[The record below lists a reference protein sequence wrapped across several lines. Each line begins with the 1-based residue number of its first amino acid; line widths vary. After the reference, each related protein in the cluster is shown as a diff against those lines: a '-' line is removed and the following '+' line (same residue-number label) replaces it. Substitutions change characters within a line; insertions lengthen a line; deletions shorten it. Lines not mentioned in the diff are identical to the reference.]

1 MAKGFGQMGNLVKQA
16 QQMQAKMAKLQAELA
31 ERTVE
36 AAAGGGMVKVTANG
50 SQQIVSIKIEPEV
63 VDPDD
68 LEMLQDMVLAAVNEA
83 LKMSQEMVSSEMQK
97 ITGGINIPGLF

>member
-1 MAKGFGQMGNLVKQA
+1 MAKGFGPMGNLVKQA

-50 SQQIVSIKIEPEV
+50 SQQIVSIKIEREV

-68 LEMLQDMVLAAVNEA
+68 LEMLQDMILAAVNEA